1 MIVRQLINRALR
13 MLRVIASGE
22 TPTADE
28 LADALSAY
36 NAMISSM
43 RGHGVGPALRPMIR
57 ENGYAV
63 AGGLYDEAALITPLK
78 PFDGARFGV
87 SGACTVTT
95 DLTIEGGSVSVPTVW
110 FYRADKREWIFEAFA
125 AVEDDPQF
133 PEEFHEGL
141 AALLAVR
148 MPEYGAELTPQIVG
162 LADECMSNLM
172 QRYRPRINPGCDL
185 GVLRMSRQSHETF
198 WR

>member
-1 MIVRQLINRALR
+1 MEVRQLITRALR

-36 NAMISSM
+36 NAMIASM
-43 RGHGVGPALRPMIR
+43 RGHGVGPALRPMVLD
-57 ENGYAV
+57 NGYATP
-63 AGGLYDEAALITPLK
+63 GGLYDDAALITPLK

-87 SGACTVTT
+87 SGACEVTT
-95 DLTIEGGSVSVPTVW
+95 DLTIEDGSVSVPTVW
-110 FYRADKREWIFEAFA
+110 FYRADMREWIVEAPA
-125 AVEDDPQF
+125 TEDDEPQF

-148 MPEYGAELTPQIVG
+148 MPDYGASLTPQIVA
-162 LADECMSNLM
+162 LADECLSNLT
-172 QRYRPRINPGCDL
+172 QRYRPRINPGCDY
-185 GVLRMSRQSHETF
+185 GVLNLSRQSYQTH